1 MFKKRAI
8 SIALAATMAFGLVAL
23 TGCDRGVAGAEKELR
38 FYTGGKEGVYYNYG
52 QVLIDEIEAKTSTKL
67 LVQESGGSQENI
79 EALESGDAKIAF
91 TQSDVMAYAYN
102 GSRLFA
108 NGGAVNEFS
117 VIADLYAEQVQIVTC
132 SADIKTVADLA
143 GKCVSIGA
151 EGSGTYYNAIDVL
164 AAYGMDETDIRPE
177 YEDFGDSVDGLI
189 DGTIDAA
196 IIVAGAPTQAIEHL
210 ETQSEFH
217 LVSLDEDY
225 ADALCESCPYYEK
238 VYIPG
243 DVYGLSYDTLTVAV
257 DAVLVARNDV
267 SEDDVYNICSAIFEN
282 ADEIAENH
290 VRGENIDIDE
300 ASSVATVPYHPGAAK
315 YYAEQG
321 ITVETR

>member
-1 MFKKRAI
+1 MLKKRFFAI
-8 SIALAATMAFGLVAL
+8 VMVAVMAVGLMGL
-23 TGCDRGVAGAEKELR
+23 TACDKGTAGAKNELK

-52 QVLIDEIEAKTSTKL
+52 QVLIDEIEAKTSTNL
-67 LVQESGGSQENI
+67 YIQESGGSQENI
-79 EALESGDAKIAF
+79 QALESGEAKIAF

-117 VIADLYAEQVQIVTC
+117 VIADMYAEQVQIVTC
-132 SADIKTVADLA
+132 SADIKTVADLE

-151 EGSGTYYNAIDVL
+151 EGSGVYYNAIDVL
-164 AAYGMDETDIRPE
+164 GAYGMTEDDIRPE
-177 YEDFGDSVDGLI
+177 YKDFGDSVDGLI

-210 ETQSEFH
+210 ETESEFH
-217 LVSLDEDY
+217 LISLEEEY
-225 ADALCESCPYYEK
+225 VDALCDSCPYYSK

-267 SEDDVYNICSAIFEN
+267 SDDDVYNICSAIFEN

-290 VRGENIDIDE
+290 VRGENIDINE
-300 ASSVATVPYHPGAAK
+300 AASITAVPYHSGAAK
-315 YYAEQG
+315 YYEENG
-321 ITVETR
+321 ITVPTR